1 MSASVRYGASSVALI
16 GLLTLGLWPFLDAA
30 GRMGVLVAAAVAI
43 PIQVG
48 AFVVLVRYRGEVK
61 GFMAAWAGG
70 MAIRAAA
77 LLVVAILVIRSG
89 SASAIPMLLALAG
102 FFFALLLLEP
112 VCFKADP
119 PGHGKAA

>member
-16 GLLTLGLWPFLDAA
+16 SLLTLGLWPFLDAA

-43 PIQVG
+43 PIQVA

-77 LLVVAILVIRSG
+77 LLAVAILVIRSG